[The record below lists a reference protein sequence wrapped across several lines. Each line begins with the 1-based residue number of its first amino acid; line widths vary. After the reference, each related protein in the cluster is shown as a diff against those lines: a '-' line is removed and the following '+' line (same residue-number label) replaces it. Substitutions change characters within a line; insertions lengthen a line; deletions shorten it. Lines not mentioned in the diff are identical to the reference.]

1 VPLVIQLID
10 QALEHYLRAEV
21 PLPEKSVDVSFV
33 TPDKTWGKSITQP
46 SVNLFLWDVKR
57 SAPKSQTGQLQQT
70 IDAQRVRRA
79 PLPVIDL
86 NYFVTAWATEH
97 RDEHQLLGAVLTT
110 ILASREVPAEYMPEQ
125 LVGLAAAT
133 IELATSESRKPGDFV
148 SVLDGQLKPGL
159 EVRVSLEVDALR
171 WQEAGPPTEVI
182 EIGVAHATSE
192 RVPREPATEERLRV
206 VRRRRQG
213 SVVMEGRREPADPVQ

>member
-1 VPLVIQLID
+1 MIQLID

-57 SAPKSQTGQLQQT
+57 SAPRSQTGQLQQT
-70 IDAQRVRRA
+70 IDDQRVRRG

-125 LVGLAAAT
+125 LSGLASAT

-148 SVLDGQLKPGL
+148 SILDGQLKPGL

-171 WQEAGPPTEVI
+171 WQEAGQPVEVI
-182 EIGVAHATSE
+182 DIGVVRAAPDNVQRQPAKE
-192 RVPREPATEERLRV
+192 DRPRP

-213 SVVMEGRREPADPVQ
+213 SVVMEGRREPVDPVQ

>member
-1 VPLVIQLID
+1 VIQLID
-10 QALEHYLRAEV
+10 QALEQYLRAAV

-57 SAPKSQTGQLQQT
+57 SAPRSQTGRVEQT
-70 IDAQRVRRA
+70 IEEQRYRRA

-86 NYFVTAWATEH
+86 NYFVTAWASEH
-97 RDEHQLLGAVLTT
+97 RDEHQLLGAVMTT
-110 ILASREVPAEYMPEQ
+110 ILATREVPAEYVPEQ
-125 LVGLAAAT
+125 FAGLAPMT
-133 IELATSESRKPGDFV
+133 VELATSESRKPGDFV

-159 EVRVSLEVDALR
+159 EVRVSLEVDALQ
-171 WQEAGPPTEVI
+171 WLETGPPTEVI
-182 EIGVAHATSE
+182 EIGVARDARDDPARMPAIE
-192 RVPREPATEERLRV
+192 DRPRP

-213 SVVMEGRREPADPVQ
+213 SVVMEGKREPAGPTP